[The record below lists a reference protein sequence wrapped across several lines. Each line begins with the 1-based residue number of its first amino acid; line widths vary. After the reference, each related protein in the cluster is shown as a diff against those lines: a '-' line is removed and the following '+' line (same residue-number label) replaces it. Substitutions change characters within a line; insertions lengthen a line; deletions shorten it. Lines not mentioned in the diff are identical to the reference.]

1 MYNTI
6 TNQNDEIYVTDMNE
20 MLTLD
25 ALTSKDLEALREECV
40 ADFVNLNDLFP
51 ETSTQGILTSDQ
63 MSVLQENTINYVLF
77 NSEIYRLNADNQTEG
92 YLTYSCVDYEN
103 GITMVKT
110 ITVTIATQSW
120 VLNKVSVTDIKAV
133 NLNES
138 VPSSSTQ
145 GVLTDEEYDLLVL
158 NDNNYILFNN
168 EIYRLTTKEHLSG
181 YMSYTCIEYEND
193 TMTIKTITIMT
204 MSKSWTLDDVIVNDQ
219 PFIDLTDYYTK
230 EDVDKKIANLVNSA
244 PETLDTLG
252 ELATAM
258 QENESVVTVLNAAIE
273 NKADKD
279 SLNNY
284 LPKTGGTLTGK
295 LTFQNG
301 TGFQLETYTGDEYLF
316 YGDAASDGNEIW
328 IQVKNGDTVK
338 GYYKFVDGDGAVY
351 SKNKEVAVKE
361 DLQNINM
368 SNYLPLVAGAN
379 NSLKG
384 DLYTSGE
391 INLDIGKSLNYKT
404 STGILHN
411 LITYSNGG
419 YIFVGENNGS
429 DIISG
434 TNIVPSTGATNGCNL
449 GSSEKAW
456 NVVYCNEI
464 YQGGEKVPTKN
475 EILTNI
481 LKIATTEDIDEMFN

>member
-1 MYNTI
+1 MYKTLI
-6 TNQNDEIYVTDMNE
+6 NQNDEIYVTDMNE

-25 ALTSKDLEALREECV
+25 VLTSKELEALREECV

-51 ETSTQGILTSDQ
+51 ETSTQGVLTSEQ
-63 MSVLQENTINYVLF
+63 MSVLQENTINYILF

-230 EDVDKKIANLVNSA
+230 EGVDGLIGTCL
-244 PETLDTLG
+244 
-252 ELATAM
+252 
-258 QENESVVTVLNAAIE
+258 
-273 NKADKD
+273 
-279 SLNNY
+279 SL
-284 LPKTGGTLTGK
+284 TGGTM
-295 LTFQNG
+295 
-301 TGFQLETYTGDEYLF
+301 TGDIVLDDYKYLKATTRSGSIKSLIHCNETDDITL
-316 YGDAASDGNEIW
+316 GDSGTSLIVFSDVLRCTSG
-328 IQVKNGDTVK
+328 
-338 GYYKFVDGDGAVY
+338 
-351 SKNKEVAVKE
+351 
-361 DLQNINM
+361 
-368 SNYLPLVAGAN
+368 
-379 NSLKG
+379 G
-384 DLYTSGE
+384 DL
-391 INLDIGKSLNYKT
+391 
-404 STGILHN
+404 
-411 LITYSNGG
+411 
-419 YIFVGENNGS
+419 
-429 DIISG
+429 
-434 TNIVPSTGATNGCNL
+434 GATNYPWDN
-449 GSSEKAW
+449 
-456 NVVYCNEI
+456 VYCNNL
-464 YQGGEKVPTKN
+464 YKCGETVLTKN
-475 EILTNI
+475 ELSANLKLTSNF
-481 LKIATTEDIDEMFN
+481 DIDALFE